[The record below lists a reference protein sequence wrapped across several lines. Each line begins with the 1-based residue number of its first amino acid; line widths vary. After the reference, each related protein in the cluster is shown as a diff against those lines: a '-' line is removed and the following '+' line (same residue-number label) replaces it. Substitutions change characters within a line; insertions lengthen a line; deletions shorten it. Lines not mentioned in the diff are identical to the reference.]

1 MFILLF
7 CILTSSLT
15 DPERLLDRAS
25 NHVSEGY
32 DFLVSYQ
39 NTVRFTGDHNR
50 LAKLIHKLE
59 NLAQELKE
67 ISKDVKYY

>member
-32 DFLVSYQ
+32 GFLVSYQ
-39 NTVRFTGDHNR
+39 NTVRFTSDHNR
-50 LAKLIHKLE
+50 LVKLMRKLE
-59 NLAQELKE
+59 NLAQELEE
-67 ISKDVKYY
+67 ISKDVREH